1 MDLAGSEPLPELFAV
16 RFKLED
22 TSRLFYNKF
31 LECQS
36 ALKVP
41 TATQSDSDLKEVK
54 EKEEQEIVEDEESG
68 EEEEYGDMKESIMFE
83 KSCTLSY
90 LEGTSNEKIWI
101 LLGQGDIKI
110 VYDEEMLCCRIT
122 VQDGN
127 QKYLCDN
134 VIAIETELKVIRNR

>member
-1 MDLAGSEPLPELFAV
+1 MPELFAF

-22 TSRLFYNKF
+22 TIRFFYNKF

-36 ALKVP
+36 VLKAP
-41 TATQSDSDLKEVK
+41 TATQSDSDSKKVEEQ
-54 EKEEQEIVEDEESG
+54 EKQEIVEDEESG
-68 EEEEYGDMKESIMFE
+68 EEEEYDDMKESVMFE
-83 KSCTLSY
+83 KSCTLFY
-90 LEGTSNEKIWI
+90 LEGTSNEKIWV
-101 LLGQGDIKI
+101 LFGQGDIKI

-127 QKYLCDN
+127 QTYLCDN